1 MALTRKF
8 LSALKVEDDVANEII
23 NAHVE
28 TVNDVKSELED
39 YKAKY
44 EKLADI
50 EKKLTKV
57 QKEYDTLKAQQ
68 DDSQQD
74 EYKDKYEALEKEF
87 KDYKQSIKD
96 KEIKETKIKAYKELL
111 KESKISEKRFDAI
124 TKLSDDAINKIEFE
138 EDGSIKNK
146 EDVLKSIADD
156 WSEYVQTTE
165 TLGASTATPP
175 ANNGGSDKKI
185 SRAQQIAQRYHDD
198 LYGKIKED

>member
-8 LSALKVEDDVANEII
+8 LSALKVEDDVANEVI

-44 EKLADI
+44 EKLADV
-50 EKKLTKV
+50 EKKLAKV
-57 QKEYDTLKAQQ
+57 QKEYDALKAKQ

-87 KDYKQSIKD
+87 KDYKQGVKD
-96 KEIKETKIKAYKELL
+96 KETKETKTKAYKELL
-111 KESKISEKRFDAI
+111 KEANIPEKRFDAI
-124 TKLSDDAINKIEFE
+124 AKLSGDTIDKIEFE
-138 EDGSIKNK
+138 EDGKIKNK
-146 EDVLKSIADD
+146 DEILKGITDE

-165 TLGASTATPP
+165 EKGASTATPP
-175 ANNGGSDKKI
+175 ANNGGDKKSI
-185 SRAQQIAQRYHDD
+185 SRAAQIAQQYHDD